1 MEDKAPGGPTVTSA
15 ELRLGTSV
23 FVQGVSRSWSWRKE
37 ALDVD

>member
-1 MEDKAPGGPTVTSA
+1 MEDKAPVGPTVTTA

-23 FVQGVSRSWSWRKE
+23 FVQDVSRSWSWRKE